1 MVIADLGEYW
11 IDKQEKKI
19 IKHKEYKEAIMNAIL
34 DSVDKKR
41 INEIKTDIIE
51 EKYKFQW
58 INKH

>member
-11 IDKQEKKI
+11 IDKQDQEI
-19 IKHKEYKEAIMNAIL
+19 IKHEEYKEAIMNAIL

>member
-11 IDKQEKKI
+11 IDKQEI
-19 IKHKEYKEAIMNAIL
+19 IKHEEYKEAIMNAIL

>member
-11 IDKQEKKI
+11 IDKQEQEI
-19 IKHKEYKEAIMNAIL
+19 IKHEEYKEAIMNAIL
-34 DSVDKKR
+34 DSVYKKR
-41 INEIKTDIIE
+41 INDIKTDIIE